1 MNSYLVGK
9 IIRPARELYVYK
21 EVESSDVVS
30 DRIAKST

>member
-1 MNSYLVGK
+1 MNSSLVGK

-21 EVESSDVVS
+21 SSDVVS